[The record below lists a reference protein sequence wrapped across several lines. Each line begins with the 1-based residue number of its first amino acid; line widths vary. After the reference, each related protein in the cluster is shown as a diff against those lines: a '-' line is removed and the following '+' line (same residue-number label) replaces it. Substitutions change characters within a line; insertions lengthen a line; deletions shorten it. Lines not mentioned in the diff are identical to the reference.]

1 MGLVKKIVRQIRISL
16 RTIFGGRRGF
26 RQRTFPI
33 GIGEMSGKALEYAAA
48 LEDQEIL
55 RKISIGK

>member
-1 MGLVKKIVRQIRISL
+1 
-16 RTIFGGRRGF
+16 
-26 RQRTFPI
+26 
-33 GIGEMSGKALEYAAA
+33 MSGKALEYAAA